1 MERGLYAAASAMVAQ
16 QTIQD
21 VIAQNI
27 ANATTVG
34 YKQDVPTFRSLTALE
49 LERLNGN
56 NAQGVPIGELGTG
69 VMPDRIYT
77 DWSVG
82 PIEQTGNPLDASLG
96 PGLFFAVNTPAG
108 ERYTRAGNFRLDGQ
122 GNLYT
127 AAGFPV
133 LDDRGQ
139 PINVGRG
146 PNVAIDRMGNVT
158 VNNRPVARLRIVRI
172 DPNFL
177 QKQGD
182 SLFALTGGP
191 APVQVP
197 NPQVLPGTLE
207 QSNVNVVTGLVDLI
221 VVQRNYE
228 MAQKAILTHDELL
241 KQTTNNVGSVS

>member
-1 MERGLYAAASAMVAQ
+1 MAPIRTNPGVSRSNVMERGLYAAASAMVAQ

-21 VIAQNI
+21 VIAQNV

-96 PGLFFAVNTPAG
+96 QGLFFAVNTPAG

-133 LDDRGQ
+133 LDDRG
-139 PINVGRG
+139 NRSTWDAGR
-146 PNVAIDRMGNVT
+146 MW
-158 VNNRPVARLRIVRI
+158 LSIVW
-172 DPNFL
+172 
-177 QKQGD
+177 
-182 SLFALTGGP
+182 A
-191 APVQVP
+191 
-197 NPQVLPGTLE
+197 
-207 QSNVNVVTGLVDLI
+207 
-221 VVQRNYE
+221 
-228 MAQKAILTHDELL
+228 M
-241 KQTTNNVGSVS
+241 